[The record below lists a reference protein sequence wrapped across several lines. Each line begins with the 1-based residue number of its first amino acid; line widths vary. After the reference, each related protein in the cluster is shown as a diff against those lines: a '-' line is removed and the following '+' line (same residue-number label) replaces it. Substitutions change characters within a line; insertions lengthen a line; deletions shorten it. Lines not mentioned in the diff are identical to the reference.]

1 MTECQSKEQSF
12 LEKLGLAPNVMN
24 EELFIRSFMEEMD
37 RGLEGK
43 HSSLGMIPTYL
54 SCGGALPKGRYA
66 VAIDAGGTN
75 FRTALISFPGDRA
88 NIEHFASWPM
98 PGTKGRM
105 TWNEF
110 IAFAAE
116 RVKPLLEYT
125 DRIGICISFPTTITP
140 ERDGIIQ
147 HFTKEVDI
155 VGFEGHRVGRDLMDE
170 LGRDDLKVTVLN
182 DTSAVL
188 LSGLAA
194 GAEAD
199 GLIGLINGTGTNTC
213 CQIPHERLGLSGS
226 GSMIVDIESGGF
238 CPPER
243 SAIDIALDRA
253 TAAPGVYQ
261 EEKVVSGA
269 YLGEICRLTMREA
282 AEAGLFSQ
290 KTAESIPALREL
302 STPTADGLGAGSE
315 EVALLGCAKDAQ
327 LAGKIAQ
334 AVFGRAAKHIACTLA
349 AILRFCKLDPGK
361 RITVS
366 ADGSVF
372 RKSVLFRPA
381 LEAYV
386 SRYAEGYQIKFVE
399 MENSTIIGTAIG
411 ALMN

>member
-1 MTECQSKEQSF
+1 MTGYRSKEQSF
-12 LEKLGLAPNVMN
+12 LEKLGLAPHAVNA
-24 EELFIRSFMEEMD
+24 ELFIRSFMDEMG

-43 HSSLGMIPTYL
+43 TGSLGMIPTYL
-54 SCGGALPKGRYA
+54 SCGGALPKGKYA

-75 FRTALISFPGDRA
+75 FRTALISFPGDQA
-88 NIEHFASWPM
+88 VIEHFASWPM
-98 PGTKGRM
+98 PGTKGRIS
-105 TWNEF
+105 WNEF
-110 IAFAAE
+110 IAFAAD
-116 RVKPLLEYT
+116 RVKPLLKYT

-155 VGFEGHRVGRDLMDE
+155 VGFEGHRVGRDLSDE
-170 LGRDDLKVTVLN
+170 LGRSDLKVTVLN

-194 GAEAD
+194 GAEAE

-213 CQIPHERLGLSGS
+213 CQLPQGRLGLSGS

-243 SAIDIALDRA
+243 SAIDIALDRS

-290 KTAESIPALREL
+290 KTAENIRNIHEL
-302 STPTADGLGAGSE
+302 STPIADRLGAGSE
-315 EVALLGCAKDAQ
+315 ENALFASAKDAQ
-327 LAGKIAQ
+327 FAGEIAQ

-349 AILRFCKLDPGK
+349 AVLRFCELDPK
-361 RITVS
+361 RQVTVS

-381 LEAYV
+381 LETYMA
-386 SRYAEGYQIKFVE
+386 SYAEEYRIKFVE